1 MNTKLTQV
9 AAFTLGI
16 PMELIKVE
24 PSNTINGANSLFTNS
39 SMGSESVCY
48 AVRSSCN
55 ILMDRL
61 RPIRESL
68 KSDATWLEVIKAAW
82 LKSVNLIVSDQYKI
96 GDMQNYNIY
105 GMALT
110 EVEVDLLTGN
120 HLIKRVDI
128 LEDAGESLS
137 PFVDIGQIEGAF
149 VMGLGYWLTEQL
161 IYDRQTGQL
170 LTNRTWNYKPP
181 GAKDIPIDFRIE
193 ILRGSSNTGGFMRSK
208 TTAEPPT
215 CLAVSVIFAIRQAIL
230 SARQDAGLKREW
242 VRLGAPTTPETI
254 VLNAGNEVTSFSL
267 E

>member
-82 LKSVNLIVSDQYKI
+82 LKS
-96 GDMQNYNIY
+96 MQNYNIY

-181 GAKDIPIDFRIE
+181 GVKDIPIDFCIE